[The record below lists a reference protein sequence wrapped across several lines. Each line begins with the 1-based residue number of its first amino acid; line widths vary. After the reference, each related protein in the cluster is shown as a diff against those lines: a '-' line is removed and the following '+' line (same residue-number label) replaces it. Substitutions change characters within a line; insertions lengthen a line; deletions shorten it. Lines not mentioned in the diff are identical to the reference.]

1 VNKIIPQTLKRA
13 YGVHHSNLPNFS
25 ADEFSSSEVW
35 MIAYKLLCYIN
46 VSFQNRSTVMHSTI
60 KLIDLRDTRL
70 VTHVKQHV
78 TTSHHF
84 VFLITTTSKK
94 NITSNS
100 KKTTQYE
107 VHTQNK
113 QTTASFHHQ
122 NYYYYTTTTGGVV

>member
-60 KLIDLRDTRL
+60 KLIDLWDTFYITLCHRCNTRRDRA
-70 VTHVKQHV
+70 
-78 TTSHHF
+78 
-84 VFLITTTSKK
+84 I
-94 NITSNS
+94 
-100 KKTTQYE
+100 
-107 VHTQNK
+107 
-113 QTTASFHHQ
+113 AG
-122 NYYYYTTTTGGVV
+122 NYRTMRTLYRKLAPNPRAK